1 MSATLVF
8 QYGTQNTNKIQILFE
23 LSTNSTQL
31 FHNQSC
37 TITNTH
43 AYCGKIVKIL
53 PVYVCQPARTAVLEL
68 GKLSRYATSL
78 RENSLSFSPIPIL
91 VWCSLHTHT
100 LDPPPF
106 PLPGLPSHNGSVH
119 WNSPQTRYSLFG
131 PRSERKCRQLYP
143 RLKKILPIFW
153 KIVIEKA

>member
-100 LDPPPF
+100 LDPPPSF
-106 PLPGLPSHNGSVH
+106 LGFLHTTAAYTETLRKLDILCLDLDQSESVVNFIRD
-119 WNSPQTRYSLFG
+119 WKKYYQFFG
-131 PRSERKCRQLYP
+131 R
-143 RLKKILPIFW
+143 
-153 KIVIEKA
+153 